1 MKLKLLQYFYAE
13 DEKRRE
19 PHGLQNCE
27 LINLRKPS
35 SIKRGFSWATI
46 RGNETVTRYSVATSV
61 QLLLLLQHHH
71 QLSRQLLSGV
81 HLFDLIDL
89 RLKLRAMYMF
99 IGILKTEAIYYNKGG
114 EGGGDDY
121 VALIGWL
128 PFTWGHWSKNVFLDF
143 NLTDNRIWEYTDFTL
158 DNEYWSIWLILFKS
172 SHSKQCR

>member
-1 MKLKLLQYFYAE
+1 MTGMNVLQAYRCSGSVGKVVIIIVIVMKLKLLQYFYAE

-46 RGNETVTRYSVATSV
+46 RGNETVTRYSVATGV

-71 QLSRQLLSGV
+71 QHSRQLLSGV

-99 IGILKTEAIYYNKGG
+99 IHILKTEAIVMKVVKVEEMIMLLSLAGCLLLG
-114 EGGGDDY
+114 VTG
-121 VALIGWL
+121 AKMFFLI
-128 PFTWGHWSKNVFLDF
+128 
-143 NLTDNRIWEYTDFTL
+143 
-158 DNEYWSIWLILFKS
+158 SI
-172 SHSKQCR
+172 